1 MSDLEI
7 LDIPHSEIEPNPEN
21 PNAMDPRT
29 LNALRDDIE
38 TRGFVQPVLVRPLE
52 RIAGEVKM
60 HVADCPMTKADP
72 KDRYVCTCQH
82 YDNDPKLTP
91 EGGIRYR
98 IIDGEHRWKVL
109 KEAGA
114 KTIPCVIDD
123 AGEDDARLRLLTM
136 NRLRGEFVPV
146 KLAKVLAKLA
156 SEMDEDELA
165 KRLGMDADEYESLRA
180 VETAGEDV
188 DERLAASMLHES
200 QRAPEVLTWRF
211 APEDAEQV
219 DRAIQVQL
227 DAGRESKADALIAL
241 LKQKAATEE

>member
-98 IIDGEHRWKVL
+98 IIDGEHRWRVL
-109 KEAGA
+109 GELGAETVPCIVEDSTEA
-114 KTIPCVIDD
+114 D
-123 AGEDDARLRLLTM
+123 ADIRMITM
-136 NRLRGEFVPV
+136 NRLRGQFVPI
-146 KLAKVLAKLA
+146 KLAHLLADLAERIDRKEIQERLSMEA
-156 SEMDEDELA
+156 SELKDLLDLGDFLEPPTPDTTPDKEPPEPPPPGRDIAIVATPEQATELLRLLGTDEPEEQA
-165 KRLGMDADEYESLRA
+165 ERIRQAA
-180 VETAGEDV
+180 IDV
-188 DERLAASMLHES
+188 
-200 QRAPEVLTWRF
+200 
-211 APEDAEQV
+211 EDA
-219 DRAIQVQL
+219 
-227 DAGRESKADALIAL
+227 
-241 LKQKAATEE
+241 

>member
-1 MSDLEI
+1 MRRATVEVVEI
-7 LDIPHSEIEPNPEN
+7 AVSEIEPDPANPNTVNPEM
-21 PNAMDPRT
+21 MD
-29 LNALRDDIE
+29 ALRADILE
-38 TRGFVQPVLVRPLE
+38 RGFVQPVLVRPFD
-52 RIAGEVKM
+52 G
-60 HVADCPMTKADP
+60 H
-72 KDRYVCTCQH
+72 
-82 YDNDPKLTP
+82 
-91 EGGIRYR
+91 YR